1 MTRPPSHPPGP
12 DGEPPS
18 EPLSGDLPGEAT
30 TKRSKVT
37 RRELFVLGAATAVS
51 ALSGAVAVTWQRDR
65 TGARPATAVTPP
77 SPEPAAEPVPSPAA
91 ASPDASSAPDPST
104 VPDAGDAAAA
114 EESPAE
120 APPAAATVIS
130 ALCRASWGAAPAAA
144 GTPHTI
150 QQITVHH
157 SGEVLRD
164 NRHVPSRIRRFQQL
178 HQAKGWSDIAYHYV
192 IDAEGSI
199 YEARLVDV
207 AGDTAT
213 DYDPRGHF
221 LALCDGNFEEQD
233 IPERQLDALARL
245 LAWAVQRYGLS
256 VEQISGHKDHAAT
269 ACPGEAL
276 YARLRNGDLA
286 SRVSGYLAA
295 GPWELA
301 LVCGPEAF
309 ARVRA
314 IEAGR
319 G

>member
-1 MTRPPSHPPGP
+1 MTRPPSYPPRP
-12 DGEPPS
+12 DGEPTS
-18 EPLSGDLPGEAT
+18 EPVSGDLPSEAT

-51 ALSGAVAVTWQRDR
+51 ALSGAFAVTWQRDQTR
-65 TGARPATAVTPP
+65 AVPAAAVTPP
-77 SPEPAAEPVPSPAA
+77 SPGPAAEPAPSPAA
-91 ASPDASSAPDPST
+91 A
-104 VPDAGDAAAA
+104 
-114 EESPAE
+114 EEPPAE
-120 APPAAATVIS
+120 VPPAAATVIS
-130 ALCRASWGAAPAAA
+130 ALCRASWRAAPAGA

-157 SGEVLRD
+157 SGEVLHD
-164 NRHVPSRIRRFQQL
+164 NRQVPSRIRRFQQL

-192 IDAEGSI
+192 IDADGSI
-199 YEARLVDV
+199 YEGRSVDV
-207 AGDTAT
+207 AGETAT
-213 DYDPRGHF
+213 DYDPGGHF

-276 YARLRNGDLA
+276 YTRLQSGDLA

-295 GPWELA
+295 GPWELS

-314 IEAGR
+314 IEAGAS
-319 G
+319 